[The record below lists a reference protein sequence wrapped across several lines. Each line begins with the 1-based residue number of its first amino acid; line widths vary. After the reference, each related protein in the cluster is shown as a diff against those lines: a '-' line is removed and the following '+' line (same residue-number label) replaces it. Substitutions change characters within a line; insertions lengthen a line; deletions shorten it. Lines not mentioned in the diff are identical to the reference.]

1 MLPNVVNAQDV
12 GMVERSDGAGFLLE
26 AQQTV
31 GISRER
37 GGQDF
42 YGDVPAQA
50 LVARAIDLSHAACA
64 DE

>member
-1 MLPNVVNAQDV
+1 MLGWLSAA
-12 GMVERSDGAGFLLE
+12 MARASCSKRRRRS
-26 AQQTV
+26 

-42 YGDVPAQA
+42 YGDVAPQA